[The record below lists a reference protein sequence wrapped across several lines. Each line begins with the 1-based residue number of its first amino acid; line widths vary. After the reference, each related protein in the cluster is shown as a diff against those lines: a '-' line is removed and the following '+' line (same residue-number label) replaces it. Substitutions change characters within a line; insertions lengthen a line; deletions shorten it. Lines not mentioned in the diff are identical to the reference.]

1 MNNHLKGLLIAFF
14 GIVILTPDAVLVRLA
29 DSNSWTVLFWRGIFF
44 ATGIIV
50 ILLLTYRSKAVNEL
64 INIGKGGVLIGILT
78 ALGGTSFILAIHYTS
93 IAKTLVIIS
102 TSPIMVAIISLLML
116 KEKPEFYTW
125 ISMIIVFIG
134 IYIVMAGDSGGMNL
148 MGNFFALVSVI
159 IGGFSFTLLR
169 KYKNVNMVPAMAVN
183 GIVIAFIGFI
193 FADSLVLS
201 SQSML
206 YIFAS
211 GIVLAVSFS
220 LITIAPQYIPAPE
233 VAMFFPLGTVLGTL
247 LAWIVI
253 KEEPSSN
260 ALIGGAIVIIT
271 LFSHAWYSAKSYQKV
286 NNKPI
291 AK

>member
-1 MNNHLKGLLIAFF
+1 VFNLNNHLKGLLIAFF
-14 GIVILTPDAVLVRLA
+14 GIVILTPDTVLVRLA

-44 ATGIIV
+44 AAGIIV
-50 ILLLTYRSKAVNEL
+50 ILLITYRSKAVNEL
-64 INIGKGGVLIGILT
+64 INIGKGGVLIGLLT

-102 TSPIMVAIISLLML
+102 ISPIMVAIVSLIML
-116 KEKPEFYTW
+116 KEKPALYTW
-125 ISMIIVFIG
+125 LSMIIVFIG
-134 IYIVMAGDSGGMNL
+134 IYIVMAGDKSGMNL
-148 MGNFFALVSVI
+148 MGNLFALTSVI
-159 IGGFSFTLLR
+159 VGGFSFTLLR

-183 GIVIAFIGFI
+183 GIAIALIGFV

-206 YIFAS
+206 YILAS

-247 LAWIVI
+247 MAWIII
-253 KEEPSSN
+253 KEEPSGN
-260 ALIGGAIVIIT
+260 ALIGGSIVIIT
-271 LFSHAWYSAKSYQKV
+271 LFCHAWYSAKLSSK
-286 NNKPI
+286 
-291 AK
+291 

>member
-102 TSPIMVAIISLLML
+102 TSPIMVAIISLFML

-148 MGNFFALVSVI
+148 MGNFFALASVI

-183 GIVIAFIGFI
+183 GIVIAFIGFV

-247 LAWIVI
+247 IAWIVI
-253 KEEPSSN
+253 NEEPSSN

-271 LFSHAWYSAKSYQKV
+271 LFTHAWHSATRYQKV
-286 NNKPI
+286 NNNDI

>member
-1 MNNHLKGLLIAFF
+1 VNSHLKGLLIAFF

-29 DSNSWTVLFWRGIFF
+29 DSDSWTVLFWRGIFF
-44 ATGIIV
+44 AAGIII
-50 ILLLTYRSKAVNEL
+50 ILLITYRSKAVNEL
-64 INIGKGGVLIGILT
+64 INIGKGGVLIGLLT

-102 TSPIMVAIISLLML
+102 ISPIMVAIVSLIML
-116 KEKPEFYTW
+116 KEKPALYTW
-125 ISMIIVFIG
+125 LSMIIVFIG
-134 IYIVMAGDSGGMNL
+134 IYIVMAGDKSGVNL
-148 MGNFFALVSVI
+148 MGNLFALTSVI
-159 IGGFSFTLLR
+159 VGGFSFTLLR

-183 GIVIAFIGFI
+183 GIAIAFIGFV

-247 LAWIVI
+247 MAWIII
-253 KEEPSSN
+253 KEEPSGN
-260 ALIGGAIVIIT
+260 ALIGGSIVIIT
-271 LFSHAWYSAKSYQKV
+271 LFCHAWYSAKLSSK
-286 NNKPI
+286 
-291 AK
+291 

>member
-44 ATGIIV
+44 AIGIIV

-102 TSPIMVAIISLLML
+102 TSPIMVAIISLFML

-148 MGNFFALVSVI
+148 MGNFFALASVI

-183 GIVIAFIGFI
+183 GIVIAFIGFV

-247 LAWIVI
+247 IAWIVL

-271 LFSHAWYSAKSYQKV
+271 LFTHACYSATRYQKV
-286 NNKPI
+286 NNTYI

>member
-1 MNNHLKGLLIAFF
+1 VNNHLKGLLIAFF

-247 LAWIVI
+247 IAWIVI

-271 LFSHAWYSAKSYQKV
+271 LFSHAWYSATSYQKV

>member
-1 MNNHLKGLLIAFF
+1 VFSLNNHLKGLLIAFF

-29 DSNSWTVLFWRGIFF
+29 DSDSWTVLFWRGIFF
-44 ATGIIV
+44 AAGIII
-50 ILLLTYRSKAVNEL
+50 ILLITYRSKAVNEL
-64 INIGKGGVLIGILT
+64 INIGKGGVLIGLLT

-102 TSPIMVAIISLLML
+102 ISPIMVAIVSLIML
-116 KEKPEFYTW
+116 KEKPALYTW
-125 ISMIIVFIG
+125 LSMIIVFIG
-134 IYIVMAGDSGGMNL
+134 IYIVMAGDKSGMNL
-148 MGNFFALVSVI
+148 MGNFFALTSVI
-159 IGGFSFTLLR
+159 VGGFSFTLLR

-183 GIVIAFIGFI
+183 GIAIALIGFV

-206 YIFAS
+206 YILAS

-247 LAWIVI
+247 MAWIII
-253 KEEPSSN
+253 KEEPSGN
-260 ALIGGAIVIIT
+260 ALIGGSIVIIT
-271 LFSHAWYSAKSYQKV
+271 LFCHAWYSAKLSSK
-286 NNKPI
+286 
-291 AK
+291 

>member
-1 MNNHLKGLLIAFF
+1 VNNHLKGLLIAFF

-247 LAWIVI
+247 IAWIVL

-271 LFSHAWYSAKSYQKV
+271 LFSHAWYSATRYQNV
-286 NNKPI
+286 NNKYI

>member
-1 MNNHLKGLLIAFF
+1 VNNHLKGLLIAFF

-29 DSNSWTVLFWRGIFF
+29 DSDSWTVLFWRGIFF
-44 ATGIIV
+44 ASGIIV
-50 ILLLTYRSKAVNEL
+50 ILLLTYRSKAVNEI

-78 ALGGTSFILAIHYTS
+78 ALGGTSFILAIHYTT

-102 TSPIMVAIISLLML
+102 ISPIMVAIISLIML

-125 ISMIIVFIG
+125 LSMIIVFIG
-134 IYIVMAGDSGGMNL
+134 IYIVMAGDSSGMNL
-148 MGNFFALVSVI
+148 MGNLFALTSVI

-183 GIVIAFIGFI
+183 GIVIAFIGFV

-247 LAWIVI
+247 IAWIVI

-271 LFSHAWYSAKSYQKV
+271 LFTHAWHSATRYKKV
-286 NNKPI
+286 NNKHI

>member
-44 ATGIIV
+44 AIGIIV

-102 TSPIMVAIISLLML
+102 TSPIMVAIISLFML

-148 MGNFFALVSVI
+148 MGNFFALASVI

-183 GIVIAFIGFI
+183 GIVIAFIGFV

-247 LAWIVI
+247 IAWIVI
-253 KEEPSSN
+253 KEEPSGN
-260 ALIGGAIVIIT
+260 ALIGGSIVIIT
-271 LFSHAWYSAKSYQKV
+271 LFCHAWYSAKLSSK
-286 NNKPI
+286 
-291 AK
+291 

>member
-1 MNNHLKGLLIAFF
+1 MNSHLKGLLIAFF

-44 ATGIIV
+44 AAGIIV
-50 ILLLTYRSKAVNEL
+50 ILLITYRSKAVNEL
-64 INIGKGGVLIGILT
+64 INIGKGGVLIGLLT

-102 TSPIMVAIISLLML
+102 ISPIMVAIVSLIML
-116 KEKPEFYTW
+116 KEKPALYTW

-134 IYIVMAGDSGGMNL
+134 IYMVMAGDKSGMNL
-148 MGNFFALVSVI
+148 MGNLFALTSVI

-183 GIVIAFIGFI
+183 GITIAFIGFV

-206 YIFAS
+206 YILAS

-220 LITIAPQYIPAPE
+220 LITMAPQYIPAPE

-247 LAWIVI
+247 LAWIVV
-253 KEEPSSN
+253 KEQPSSN
-260 ALIGGAIVIIT
+260 ALIGGSIVIVT
-271 LFSHAWYSAKSYQKV
+271 LFCHAWYSTKLAQNLK
-286 NNKPI
+286 
-291 AK
+291 

>member
-1 MNNHLKGLLIAFF
+1 MNSHLKGLLIAFF
-14 GIVILTPDAVLVRLA
+14 GIVILAPDAVLVRLA
-29 DSNSWTVLFWRGIFF
+29 DSDSWTVLFWRGIFF
-44 ATGIIV
+44 ASGIIV
-50 ILLLTYRSKAVNEL
+50 ILLITYRSKAVNEL
-64 INIGKGGVLIGILT
+64 INIGKGGVLIGLLT

-102 TSPIMVAIISLLML
+102 ISPIMVAIISLIML
-116 KEKPEFYTW
+116 KEKPALYTW
-125 ISMIIVFIG
+125 LSMIIVFVG
-134 IYIVMAGDSGGMNL
+134 IYIVMAGDKSGMNL
-148 MGNFFALVSVI
+148 MGNLFALTSVI
-159 IGGFSFTLLR
+159 VGGFSFTLLR

-183 GIVIAFIGFI
+183 GITIAFIGLI

-206 YIFAS
+206 YILGS

-253 KEEPSSN
+253 KEQPSSN
-260 ALIGGAIVIIT
+260 ALIGGSIVIVT
-271 LFSHAWYSAKSYQKV
+271 LFCHAWHS
-286 NNKPI
+286 NKLTQNL
-291 AK
+291 K

>member
-29 DSNSWTVLFWRGIFF
+29 DSDSWTVLFWRGIFF

-64 INIGKGGVLIGILT
+64 ISIGKGGVLIGILT
-78 ALGGTSFILAIHYTS
+78 ALGGTSFILAIHYTT

-102 TSPIMVAIISLLML
+102 ISPIMVAIISLIML

-125 ISMIIVFIG
+125 LSMIIVFIG
-134 IYIVMAGDSGGMNL
+134 IYIVMAGDSSGMNL
-148 MGNFFALVSVI
+148 MGNFFALASVI

-183 GIVIAFIGFI
+183 GIVIAFIGFV

-247 LAWIVI
+247 IAWIVI

-271 LFSHAWYSAKSYQKV
+271 LFTHAWYSATRYKKV
-286 NNKPI
+286 NNKHI

>member
-1 MNNHLKGLLIAFF
+1 VFSVNSHLKGLLIAFF

-44 ATGIIV
+44 AAGIIV
-50 ILLLTYRSKAVNEL
+50 ILLITYRSKAVNEL
-64 INIGKGGVLIGILT
+64 INIGKGGVLIGLLT

-93 IAKTLVIIS
+93 IAKTLIIIS
-102 TSPIMVAIISLLML
+102 ISPIMVAIVSLIML
-116 KEKPEFYTW
+116 KEKPALYTW
-125 ISMIIVFIG
+125 LSMILVFIG
-134 IYIVMAGDSGGMNL
+134 IYIVMSGDTSGMNL
-148 MGNFFALVSVI
+148 MGNLFALAAVV

-183 GIVIAFIGFI
+183 GIAIALIGFV

-206 YIFAS
+206 YILAS
-211 GIVLAVSFS
+211 GVVLAVSFS

-247 LAWIVI
+247 MAWIVV
-253 KEEPSSN
+253 KEQPPSN
-260 ALIGGAIVIIT
+260 ALIGGSIVIVT
-271 LFSHAWYSAKSYQKV
+271 LFCHAWYSTKLAQKL
-286 NNKPI
+286 K
-291 AK
+291 

>member
-1 MNNHLKGLLIAFF
+1 VNSHLKGLLIAFF

-29 DSNSWTVLFWRGIFF
+29 DSDSWTVLFWRGIFF

-50 ILLLTYRSKAVNEL
+50 ILFITYRSKAVNEL
-64 INIGKGGVLIGILT
+64 INIGKGGVLIGLLT

-102 TSPIMVAIISLLML
+102 ISPIVVAIVSLIML
-116 KEKPEFYTW
+116 KEKPTLYTW
-125 ISMIIVFIG
+125 LSMILVFFG
-134 IYIVMAGDSGGMNL
+134 IYIVMSGDRSGMNL
-148 MGNFFALVSVI
+148 MGNLFALAAVV

-183 GIVIAFIGFI
+183 GIVIALIGFV

-206 YIFAS
+206 YILAS
-211 GIVLAVSFS
+211 GVVLAVSFS

-247 LAWIVI
+247 IAWIVI
-253 KEEPSSN
+253 KEQPSSN
-260 ALIGGAIVIIT
+260 ALIGGSIVIVT
-271 LFSHAWYSAKSYQKV
+271 LFCHAWYSTKLAQNLK
-286 NNKPI
+286 
-291 AK
+291 

>member
-1 MNNHLKGLLIAFF
+1 VNSHLKGLLIAFF

-44 ATGIIV
+44 AAGIIV
-50 ILLLTYRSKAVNEL
+50 ILLITYRSKAVNEL
-64 INIGKGGVLIGILT
+64 INIGKGGVLIGLLT

-102 TSPIMVAIISLLML
+102 ISPIMVAIVSLIML
-116 KEKPEFYTW
+116 KEKPALYTW
-125 ISMIIVFIG
+125 LSMILVFIG
-134 IYIVMAGDSGGMNL
+134 IYIVMSGDTSGMNL
-148 MGNFFALVSVI
+148 MGNLFALAAVV

-183 GIVIAFIGFI
+183 GIVIALIGFV

-206 YIFAS
+206 YILAS
-211 GIVLAVSFS
+211 GVVLAVSFS

-247 LAWIVI
+247 MAWIVV
-253 KEEPSSN
+253 KEQPPSN
-260 ALIGGAIVIIT
+260 ALIGGSIVIVT
-271 LFSHAWYSAKSYQKV
+271 LFCHAWYSTKLAQKL
-286 NNKPI
+286 K
-291 AK
+291 

>member
-1 MNNHLKGLLIAFF
+1 MNSHLKGLLIAFF

-44 ATGIIV
+44 AAGIIV
-50 ILLLTYRSKAVNEL
+50 ILLITYRSKAVNEL
-64 INIGKGGVLIGILT
+64 INIGKGGVLIGLLT

-102 TSPIMVAIISLLML
+102 ISPIMVAIVSLIML
-116 KEKPEFYTW
+116 KEKPALYTW
-125 ISMIIVFIG
+125 LSMILVFIG
-134 IYIVMAGDSGGMNL
+134 IYIVMSGDTSGMNL
-148 MGNFFALVSVI
+148 MGNLFALASVV

-183 GIVIAFIGFI
+183 GIAIALIGFV

-206 YIFAS
+206 YILAS
-211 GIVLAVSFS
+211 GVVLAVSFS

-247 LAWIVI
+247 IAWIVV
-253 KEEPSSN
+253 KEQPPSN
-260 ALIGGAIVIIT
+260 ALIGGSIVIVT
-271 LFSHAWYSAKSYQKV
+271 LFCHAWYSTKLAQKL
-286 NNKPI
+286 K
-291 AK
+291 

>member
-1 MNNHLKGLLIAFF
+1 MNSHLKGLLIAFF
-14 GIVILTPDAVLVRLA
+14 GILILTPDAVLVRLA

-50 ILLLTYRSKAVNEL
+50 ILLITYRSKAVNEL
-64 INIGKGGVLIGILT
+64 INIGKEGVLIGLLT

-93 IAKTLVIIS
+93 IAKTLIIIS
-102 TSPIMVAIISLLML
+102 ISPIMVAIVSWMML
-116 KEKPEFYTW
+116 KEKPALYTW
-125 ISMIIVFIG
+125 ISMIIVFFG
-134 IYIVMAGDSGGMNL
+134 IYVVMSGDTSGVNL
-148 MGNFFALVSVI
+148 LGNLFALLSVV

-183 GIVIAFIGFI
+183 GMAIALVGFV

-206 YIFAS
+206 YILAS
-211 GIVLAVSFS
+211 GVVLAVSFS

-247 LAWIVI
+247 MAWIVV
-253 KEEPSSN
+253 KEQPSSN
-260 ALIGGAIVIIT
+260 ALIGGSIVIVT
-271 LFSHAWYSAKSYQKV
+271 LFCHAWYSTKLAQKL
-286 NNKPI
+286 K
-291 AK
+291 